1 MTQRRRAPGEE
12 LTGELTRRDFIGGVA
27 LGVGAALSSRAR
39 AGAEAGAHAAVP
51 AAAPVLAPAQ
61 DLPGYYPPALTGLR
75 GSHPGSFEA
84 AHALRDG
91 RVPPPAAEIGEV
103 YDLIVVGGG
112 ISGLAAA
119 LLYRDRVP
127 AARIVVLDN
136 HDDFGGHA
144 KRNEFRID
152 GRLHLIN
159 GGTYSIESP
168 RPYSAIAS
176 GVLERIGVHAAELA
190 QRIQKPDYYAS
201 IGLGKGVF
209 LDRETFGTDHL
220 LRHVEGVPWSRALAG
235 APLSERARR
244 EIAELEDAPRDY
256 LPRLPPAAKKERL
269 ATLSYR
275 DFLLQLVGADPVV
288 ARFYQQRTHGLWGLG
303 IDGVSALEGWAT
315 GLPGFGGMKLPPGSV
330 ATMGET
336 AAGYA
341 DTGGSVDVHLP
352 DGGASIARAL
362 VRALVPAAIPGT
374 TVEDLVTARADYAEL
389 DRPGAPTRIRLGATV
404 TRVEN
409 LGLGAGSGVRVEY
422 QRGGRGFALN
432 ARHAVLA
439 CWNAMIPHL
448 CPELPEPQKAALHE
462 LVKTP
467 LIYANVAIS
476 SAAPLHRLGV
486 AEIHA
491 PGGYFSDLQ
500 LNECVA
506 IGDYATPTATEQPT
520 VLRMTRT
527 PCAPGLPEHQQNRIG
542 RGQML
547 ATSLARFETEIH
559 AQLQRMLGPGG
570 FDAERDVRAIT
581 VNRWPHGYAPEFN
594 PLFDPPLPEAEQPH
608 VRGRARC
615 GAITIA
621 NSDAAKKAYMD
632 AAIEQ
637 AERAVGELF
646 SA

>member
-1 MTQRRRAPGEE
+1 MSERVPASGDAP
-12 LTGELTRRDFIGGVA
+12 TGELTRREFIEGVA
-27 LGVGAALSSRAR
+27 LGLGATLSPVALAGSEAAAR
-39 AGAEAGAHAAVP
+39 AAMS
-51 AAAPVLAPAQ
+51 APAQ

-75 GSHPGSFEA
+75 GSHPGSFES

-91 RVPPPAAEIGEV
+91 KELPPASEIGEV
-103 YDLIVVGGG
+103 YDLVVVGGG

-127 AARIVVLDN
+127 TARILVLDN

-144 KRNEFRID
+144 KRNEFLID
-152 GRLHLIN
+152 GRLHLMN

-176 GVLERIGVHAAELA
+176 AVLERIGVRAEELA

-201 IGLGKGVF
+201 IGLDRGVF
-209 LDRETFGTDHL
+209 LDRETFGADHL
-220 LRHVEGVPWSRALAG
+220 LRHADGVPWARTLSS
-235 APLSERARR
+235 APLSARARR

-256 LPRLPPAAKKERL
+256 LPGLAPAAKKERL
-269 ATLSYR
+269 ATLSYQ
-275 DFLLQLVGADPVV
+275 DFLLKLVGADPVV
-288 ARFYQQRTHGLWGLG
+288 ARFYQQRTHGLWGIG

-315 GLPGFGGMKLPPGSV
+315 GLPGFGGMKLPPGSS
-330 ATMGET
+330 AAMGET
-336 AAGYA
+336 AAGFA

-374 TVEDLVTARADYAEL
+374 TIDDLVTARADYAQL
-389 DRPGAPTRIRLGATV
+389 DRPSAPTRIRLGATV
-404 TRVEN
+404 TRVAN
-409 LGLGAGSGVRVEY
+409 LGRGASGGVRVEY
-422 QRGGRGFALN
+422 QRAGRGYALHG
-432 ARHAVLA
+432 RHAVLA
-439 CWNAMIPHL
+439 CWNAVIPQL

-467 LIYANVAIS
+467 LIYASVAIA
-476 SAAPLHRLGV
+476 SAAPFHRLGV
-486 AEIHA
+486 GEIHA

-506 IGDYATPTATEQPT
+506 IGEYATPTAADQPT

-542 RGQML
+542 RGQIL
-547 ATSLARFETEIH
+547 ATSLERFEVEIRG
-559 AQLQRMLGPGG
+559 QLQRILGPGG
-570 FDAERDVRAIT
+570 FDAARDVRAIT

-608 VRGRARC
+608 IRGRVRC

-637 AERAVGELF
+637 AERAVAELF